1 MSSRNKFASGA
12 TLTLPSRAK
21 LVQDFHIEVPYPDR
35 RSPSNYYTSE
45 QLLSHVSF
53 VHFSLVSGKEKRVTG

>member
-21 LVQDFHIEVPYPDR
+21 LVQDFRIEIPYRDR
-35 RSPSNYYTSE
+35 RAAASYYTSE

-53 VHFSLVSGKEKRVTG
+53 VHVSLVPEREKHVTG